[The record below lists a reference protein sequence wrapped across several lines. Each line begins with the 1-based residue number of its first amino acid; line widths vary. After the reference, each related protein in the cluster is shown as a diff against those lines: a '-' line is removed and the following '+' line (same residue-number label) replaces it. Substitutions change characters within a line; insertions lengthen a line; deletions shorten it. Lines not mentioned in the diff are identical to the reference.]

1 MTPQSEQLNE
11 TQQQDE
17 SHLPPKGHFLYISPE
32 TRAKEEARF
41 QAAIA
46 QARQQRAAR
55 VLRDQT
61 REQSPDSSN
70 G

>member
-1 MTPQSEQLNE
+1 MTPQSEPQNGM
-11 TQQQDE
+11 QQEDE
-17 SHLPPKGHFLYISPE
+17 SHLPPKGHFLYIGPE

-41 QAAIA
+41 QAAIG

-55 VLRDQT
+55 VA
-61 REQSPDSSN
+61 REQSQESSN

>member
-1 MTPQSEQLNE
+1 MTPQSEPQNGM
-11 TQQQDE
+11 QQEDE
-17 SHLPPKGHFLYISPE
+17 SHLPPKGHFLDISPE
-32 TRAKEEARF
+32 TNRLVEART

-55 VLRDQT
+55 VA
-61 REQSPDSSN
+61 REQSQESSN